1 MAAKRVTKGIEEIK
15 EEQKQQYKNKE
26 MDMDALHVDTEA
38 ALSYHFARSLRR
50 RIAKRAQ
57 RKARRSVYRAFIW
70 SRTPSPGEM
79 ARNSCSSSK
88 ISIWWDIENCHV
100 PRNVDPH
107 YIAQNLRFALLH
119 ANMTGPITIDV
130 FGDTR
135 SLEHRIL
142 EALSSTGITINHIPS
157 GNKDAAD
164 KAILVGM
171 LFWALDNPPPAHFLL
186 ISGDGDFAN
195 ALHRLRLKG
204 YDILLA
210 RPDQP
215 VKPALLGAATSV
227 WYWTN
232 VAKGHIA
239 LSEELN
245 SSYEDSA
252 GTKARA
258 SRVLTDEDAQNMHY
272 RVTASQQTDLGELSS
287 FKVSRTQ
294 DVRSKANTFS
304 VGERRSEREQLPTF
318 STPSRMSE
326 HHMNRNVIQENVKV
340 NGGTTQSLA
349 ALHAQRERLGSQ
361 SLTST
366 SLNTSKQ
373 LFQSAPVETYVSRQS
388 NDGHLSSNKITEFT
402 SKGPPEIVLSEPS
415 MIGNLQGL
423 SQDAQTAY
431 NMNLSKVM
439 KTFEKLK
446 TDGLVPTLD
455 NLCNCL
461 CYWDKQNK
469 KVNFKQVLDQA
480 LNLGHVEKVSGGMG
494 GGTIFLPTKTVL
506 WRCFD
511 VHDMQYAFSETLSKD
526 FHQFLC
532 CSKNWQFFL
541 HSQSMYEAAQ
551 RLKKDGPGEIRHLA
565 VGEIIHFL
573 NQAIWKRKWL
583 GLESTPTFLLSIK
596 SQAVLARSP
605 NQRVPLM
612 PSQPERVVLPNVVS
626 RHTTDRLFDT
636 SRILERLREWLKET
650 ANSRQNYDVSLVPK
664 DFHSA
669 TGIKLNITDLGF
681 SRLQDLLEH
690 FSDVVKIQEVRK
702 GLKVLCPAVAIEHA
716 KQQKGILSTSEDK
729 QQKGLLVS
737 PQEKDLKQPVVPVGY
752 VLERQGS
759 TQAKEPVG
767 SAVYVQERQ
776 GSTLAKE
783 ALTSHRPVSSPNVTF
798 QHVRASHVVARHA
811 ASERP
816 VTKTHPVMKMLRN
829 WLLQLL
835 SIKQGY
841 DLSLVKKDFYQA
853 TGTALDSASLSGFK
867 VKDIVSIFPED
878 FRVESPRP
886 GLSLLFSNNEI
897 MPARKL
903 NAGSKR
909 QDTGKGENLDQLVN
923 DVTSSKLPQASVKIV
938 VDGKAL
944 RVADSTKEAV
954 SSSIALPHLVYTDCL
969 PLNAG
974 QLSSNAEPPTGKAS
988 QPSSPT
994 ISIS

>member
-1 MAAKRVTKGIEEIK
+1 
-15 EEQKQQYKNKE
+15 
-26 MDMDALHVDTEA
+26 
-38 ALSYHFARSLRR
+38 
-50 RIAKRAQ
+50 
-57 RKARRSVYRAFIW
+57 
-70 SRTPSPGEM
+70 M

-107 YIAQNLRFALLH
+107 YIAQNLRSALLH

-135 SLEHRIL
+135 NLEHRIL

-239 LSEELN
+239 LPEELN

-258 SRVLTDEDAQNMHY
+258 SRVLTDEDAQNMRY

-287 FKVSRTQ
+287 FKLSRTQ
-294 DVRSKANTFS
+294 DVRSETNNFS
-304 VGERRSEREQLPTF
+304 VGERHSFSSEREQLPTF

-326 HHMNRNVIQENVKV
+326 HNMNRNIIQENVKV

-361 SLTST
+361 SSTST

-373 LFQSAPVETYVSRQS
+373 LFQSAPVETHVSRQS
-388 NDGHLSSNKITEFT
+388 NDGHLLSNKITEFT
-402 SKGPPEIVLSEPS
+402 SKWPPGIVLSEPS
-415 MIGNLQGL
+415 MTGNLQGL

-431 NMNLSKVM
+431 NVNLSKVM

-455 NLCNCL
+455 NLRVCL

-480 LNLGHVEKVSGGMG
+480 LNLGHVEKVSGDMG
-494 GGTIFLPTKTVL
+494 GGTIFLPTKTEL
-506 WRCFD
+506 WRCFN
-511 VHDMQYAFSETLSKD
+511 VHDMQYAFSETLSED

-573 NQAIWKRKWL
+573 NQAIWKWKWL

-605 NQRVPLM
+605 NQSVPLM
-612 PSQPERVVLPNVVS
+612 PSQPEKVVLPNVVS
-626 RHTTDRLFDT
+626 RHTTDPLFDT

-650 ANSRQNYDVSLVPK
+650 ANSRQDYDVSLVPK
-664 DFHSA
+664 DFHST
-669 TGIKLNITDLGF
+669 TGIKLNINNLGF

-702 GLKVLCPAVAIEHA
+702 GLKVLCPAVAIGHA
-716 KQQKGILSTSEDK
+716 KQQKGILSTSED
-729 QQKGLLVS
+729 QQRKGLLVS
-737 PQEKDLKQPVVPVGY
+737 PQEKDSKQPAVPVVY

-767 SAVYVQERQ
+767 SAVNVQERQ
-776 GSTLAKE
+776 CSTLAKE

-816 VTKTHPVMKMLRN
+816 VTKTHPVMKSLRN

-835 SIKQGY
+835 SLKQGY

-909 QDTGKGENLDQLVN
+909 QDTGRGENLDQLVN
-923 DVTSSKLPQASVKIV
+923 DVTSSKLPQAKTNTGSMQWKELHSLVKIV
-938 VDGKAL
+938 VDGKTL

-954 SSSIALPHLVYTDCL
+954 SSSIAPPHLVYTDCL